1 MPGRGRPFEKGRSG
15 NPTGRPKLDQTIT
28 ELARAHGPRAI
39 EVLRELMDDPKASAS
54 ARAMA
59 AERLLDRAYGK
70 PAQFSTGHAQ
80 EFRKAVDMTDDE
92 LAAIVAAGKGKVLE
106 LVANKDS
113 ASGQSLRAK
122 PVQTV
127 GANVGTDVART
138 TEPKDIKDADAKLG
152 G

>member
-1 MPGRGRPFEKGRSG
+1 MPGRGRPFEKGQSG
-15 NPTGRPKLDQTIT
+15 NPSGRPKLDQTIT

-39 EVLRELMDDPKASAS
+39 EVLAELMDDPKATAS

-92 LAAIVAAGKGKVLE
+92 LAAIVAAGRGKVLE
-106 LVANKDS
+106 LVANKDGS
-113 ASGQSLRAK
+113 AK
-122 PVQTV
+122 PAQAV
-127 GANVGTDVART
+127 GADVGTVYRPT
-138 TEPKDIKDADAKLG
+138 PEPKDINGLDAKLG